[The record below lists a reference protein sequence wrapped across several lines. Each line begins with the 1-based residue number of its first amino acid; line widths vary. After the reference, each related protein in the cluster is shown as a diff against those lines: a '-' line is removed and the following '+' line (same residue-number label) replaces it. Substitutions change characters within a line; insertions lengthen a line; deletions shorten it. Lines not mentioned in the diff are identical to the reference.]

1 MAEDEQSR
9 GCERMSTNSSE
20 IEGKGPRLKI
30 FFFLP
35 FEPISPD
42 VVLGREFIKSRMQQI
57 SFSQRYNNFYFF
69 FLAYNSFPGHSAFYS
84 V

>member
-9 GCERMSTNSSE
+9 GCEKMSTNSSGM
-20 IEGKGPRLKI
+20 EGIGPRLKI
-30 FFFLP
+30 FLS

-57 SFSQRYNNFYFF
+57 GFSQ
-69 FLAYNSFPGHSAFYS
+69 
-84 V
+84 